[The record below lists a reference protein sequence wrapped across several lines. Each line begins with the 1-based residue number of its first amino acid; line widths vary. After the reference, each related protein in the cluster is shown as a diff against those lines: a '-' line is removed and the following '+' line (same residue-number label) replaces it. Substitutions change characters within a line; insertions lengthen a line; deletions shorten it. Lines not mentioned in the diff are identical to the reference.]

1 MNLVFCQSPVR
12 QVEVSLDNG
21 KTWQQARLREPNLA
35 QAWVR
40 WDIDWDARPGNY
52 KLQAR
57 ATDERGNQ
65 QPARIPFNQKGYLY
79 WGVVTHSIKVS

>member
-1 MNLVFCQSPVR
+1 M
-12 QVEVSLDNG
+12 EVSLDNG